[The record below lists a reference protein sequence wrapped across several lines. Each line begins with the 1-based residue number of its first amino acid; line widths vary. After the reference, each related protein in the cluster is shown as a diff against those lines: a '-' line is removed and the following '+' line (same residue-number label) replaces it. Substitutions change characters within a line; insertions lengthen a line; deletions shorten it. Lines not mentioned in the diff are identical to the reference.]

1 MQLFYEKSAKKEETI
16 FPVNY
21 RIQKKAASLQLSFFA
36 QISYSTLKPTFK
48 SPHSNATLPALS
60 IV

>member
-1 MQLFYEKSAKKEETI
+1 MKNQQKKRILFHTG
-16 FPVNY
+16 NY
-21 RIQKKAASLQLSFFA
+21 RTQKKAASLQPSFFV

-48 SPHSNATLPALS
+48 SPHSNATLPSLS